1 MENVKISVALAFAQL
16 IESIFKV
23 RIAFAKGWFL
33 FEKGLRLEDTKF
45 VYVFI
50 EAKIRQKTHSIFQ
63 ICRNCDQKNMKIGK
77 VSIFLPNLPISGFQ
91 K

>member
-1 MENVKISVALAFAQL
+1 MKQLENVKISVTLAFAQL

-33 FEKGLRLEDTKF
+33 FEKGWRLEDTKF

-50 EAKIRQKTHSIFQ
+50 EAKIRQKTH
-63 ICRNCDQKNMKIGK
+63 
-77 VSIFLPNLPISGFQ
+77 
-91 K
+91 